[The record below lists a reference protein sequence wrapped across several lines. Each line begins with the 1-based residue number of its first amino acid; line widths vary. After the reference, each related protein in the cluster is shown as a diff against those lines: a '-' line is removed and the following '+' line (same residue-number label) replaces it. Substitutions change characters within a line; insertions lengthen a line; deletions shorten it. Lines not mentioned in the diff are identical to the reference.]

1 MKIDD
6 SLEIRPIAPDELDD
20 VLAVYELC
28 EDFLALGPV
37 TKASMQMV
45 AKDIEVSQNE
55 GSRFCGIYE
64 NGKMIGVVDYA
75 RSGYE
80 GESRHACLYLLMIAQ
95 PYRGQ
100 GIGQEVV
107 DAVEADIR
115 QNPEVTAIISGV
127 QVNNP
132 QAIQFWRR
140 NGYEI
145 TSGPDLMPDQTVVF
159 HLRKRIVQDKEEGP
173 L

>member
-37 TKASMQMV
+37 AKASMQMV
-45 AKDIEVSQNE
+45 VKDVEVSQNE

-80 GESRHACLYLLMIAQ
+80 GEPRHACLYLLMIAG
-95 PYRGQ
+95 PNRGR
-100 GIGQEVV
+100 GIGQAVV

-115 QNPEVTAIISGV
+115 KNPEVTAILSGV

-140 NGYEI
+140 NGYAI
-145 TSGPDLMPDQTVVF
+145 TGGPELMPDQTVVF
-159 HLRKRIVQDKEEGP
+159 HLQKDLVRDPVE
-173 L
+173 